1 MGVSNF
7 SYSEAIGVESLNKV
21 LSDSDGMVEV
31 NAWREKF
38 NEMYDTKNDGAK
50 RKAFCIAKKKMVAD
64 GFITF
69 KRRWLISVDRIRL
82 NEAIAS

>member
-1 MGVSNF
+1 
-7 SYSEAIGVESLNKV
+7 
-21 LSDSDGMVEV
+21 
-31 NAWREKF
+31 
-38 NEMYDTKNDGAK
+38 MYDTKNDGAK